1 MNARVDRSGP
11 EMVSIEVDGQA
22 LQAPKGSMLI
32 QATDLAGI
40 DVPRFCYHR
49 KLSVAA
55 NCRMCLVEVERA
67 PKPLPACATPV
78 AEGMKVRTRSALALA
93 AQRGVMEFLL
103 INHPLDCPICDQ
115 GGECELQDLS
125 MGFGRSLSRFTERK
139 RVVKDEDLGPLIAT
153 DMTRC
158 IHCTRCVRFL
168 DEIAGQ
174 PELGGMYRG
183 EHMEIG
189 TFSGEGVHSELSGNI
204 IDLCPVGALTS
215 KPFRFRARAW
225 ELLSHPGIAPHDAI
239 GTNLYIHQVHGTVK
253 RVAPRDNES
262 INESW
267 IADRDRFSYE
277 GIYSD
282 DRLHRPLRRQGDTLE
297 EVEWQEALQ
306 AAVAGLQ
313 HTLAAHGPEALG
325 AWVSPSATLEEMYLL
340 ARLLHGLG
348 SHNIDHRLRQ
358 ADFRDDAS
366 APAFPYLGLPLAD
379 VERLDA
385 ALVIGAH
392 TRWDLPL
399 FNHHLRKAARAGG
412 RVMFVNPR
420 AFEWNFAPAEEHIVS
435 VRDFAVELALI
446 AAALAER
453 KAAPRPEGLDIWLA
467 QRLPSAVHRRIAE
480 RLATAERSAV
490 FVGAL
495 VEAHPG
501 GAELR
506 ALAALIAEL
515 SASRYGVL
523 TQGANSAG
531 AWQAGA
537 IPRRRSTQPGKAGL
551 NLRQML
557 DEPRRALILFNVEP
571 ELDCWDGALARQAV
585 EAAELVLVFSPYA
598 SEAMRA
604 YADVILPMAAFT
616 ETAGTF
622 VNAEGLWQ
630 SFSGLTKPAGDA
642 RPAWRILRV
651 LGNLLGLDGF
661 DYNAPNEIHGEIRER
676 IGHVAP
682 PAPPSWQPE
691 GLAPVTLDGLLR
703 VGSVGIY
710 ALDPLVRRASALQQT
725 AQADE
730 AAAYLAPETARRLEI
745 EPGDRVRV
753 QQRGHSARLPARI
766 DPGLPADTV
775 WITAG
780 LAASA
785 GLGPMIGEVTVE
797 RL

>member
-1 MNARVDRSGP
+1 MKARVDQSQP
-11 EMVSIEVDGQA
+11 EMVTIEVDGVE

-40 DVPRFCYHR
+40 DIPRFCYHR
-49 KLSVAA
+49 KLSIAA

-78 AEGMKVRTRSALALA
+78 AEGMKVRTRSDYALA

-139 RVVKDEDLGPLIAT
+139 RVVKDENLGPLIAT
-153 DMTRC
+153 EMTRC

-174 PELGGMYRG
+174 YELGGMYRG
-183 EHMEIG
+183 EHMEIS
-189 TFSGEGVHSELSGNI
+189 TFSGRGVRSELSGNI

-225 ELLSHPGIAPHDAI
+225 EMLSHPGIAPHDAI
-239 GTNLYIHQVHGTVK
+239 GSNLYIHQVHGTVK
-253 RVAPRDNES
+253 RVAPRDNEQ

-267 IADRDRFSYE
+267 LADRDRFSYE

-282 DRLHRPLRRQGDTLE
+282 DRLERPLLRRGEAWE
-297 EVEWQEALQ
+297 EVEWQDALQ
-306 AAVAGLQ
+306 AVVAGLRRTVAE
-313 HTLAAHGPEALG
+313 HEAEQLG

-340 ARLLHGLG
+340 GRLLRGLG
-348 SHNIDHRLRQ
+348 SRNIDHRLRQ
-358 ADFRDDAS
+358 ADFRDDAT
-366 APAFPYLGLPLAD
+366 APAFPYLGLALAD

-385 ALVIGAH
+385 ALVIGAY

-399 FNHHLRKAARAGG
+399 FNHRLRKAARAGG
-412 RVMFVNPR
+412 KVMFLNPR
-420 AFEWNFAPAEEHIVS
+420 AFEWNFSPAEEHVVS
-435 VRDFAVELALI
+435 ARDFAMELALV
-446 AAALAER
+446 AAALAEH
-453 KAAPRPEGLDIWLA
+453 KAVPRPERLDSWLA
-467 QRLPSAVHRRIAE
+467 QRAPSAAHRRIAKW
-480 RLATAERSAV
+480 LAEGEHSAV

-495 VEAHPG
+495 VEAHPA

-506 ALAALIAEL
+506 ALAALLAKL
-515 SASRYGVL
+515 SGSCYGVL
-523 TQGANSAG
+523 SQGANSAG
-531 AWQAGA
+531 AWQVGA
-537 IPRRRSTQPGKAGL
+537 IPQRQPTQPGRAGL
-551 NLRQML
+551 NLRHMI
-557 DEPRRALILFNVEP
+557 DEPRRGLILFNVEP
-571 ELDCWDGALARQAV
+571 ELDCWDGAAARQAV
-585 EAAELVLVFSPYA
+585 EAAEFVVVFSPYVT
-598 SEAMRA
+598 EAMRA

-630 SFSGLTKPAGDA
+630 SFSGLTKPVGEG

-651 LGNLLGLDGF
+651 LGNLLDLDGF
-661 DYNAPNEIHGEIRER
+661 GYNAPNEIHSEIRGL
-676 IGHVAP
+676 IGHVTP
-682 PAPPSWQPE
+682 PAVPSWQPE
-691 GLAPVTLDGLLR
+691 GLEPVKLAGLMR
-703 VGSVGIY
+703 VGSIGIY
-710 ALDPLVRRASALQQT
+710 ALDPLVRRAPALQQT
-725 AQADE
+725 AQADD
-730 AAAYLAPETARRLEI
+730 ALAYMAPVTARRLGI
-745 EPGDRVRV
+745 EEGDRVRV
-753 QQRGHSARLPARI
+753 RQCSQAVQLTVRI
-766 DPGLPADTV
+766 ESDLPADTV

-780 LAASA
+780 LSATAA
-785 GLGPMIGEVTVE
+785 LGPMIGALTVE

>member
-1 MNARVDRSGP
+1 MNARLDQSEP
-11 EMVSIEVDGQA
+11 EMVTLVVDGRA

-49 KLSVAA
+49 KLSIAA

-174 PELGGMYRG
+174 YELGGMYRS
-183 EHMEIG
+183 EHMEIS
-189 TFSGEGVHSELSGNI
+189 TFSGRGVRSELSGNI

-239 GTNLYIHQVHGTVK
+239 GSNLYIHQVHGTVK
-253 RVAPRDNES
+253 RVAPRDNED

-282 DRLHRPLRRQGDTLE
+282 DRLGQPLLRQWDAWET
-297 EVEWQEALQ
+297 VEWEEALQ

-313 HTLAAHGPEALG
+313 RTVAAHGPEQLG

-340 ARLLHGLG
+340 GRLLRGLG

-399 FNHHLRKAARAGG
+399 FNHRLRKAARAGS
-412 RVMFVNPR
+412 RIMFLNPR
-420 AFEWNFAPAEEHIVS
+420 AFEWNFSPAEEHVVS

-446 AAALAER
+446 AAALVEH

-467 QRLPSAVHRRIAE
+467 QRAPSGVHRRIAE
-480 RLATAERSAV
+480 RLAAAPRSAV

-495 VEAHPG
+495 VEAHPA

-506 ALAALIAEL
+506 ALAALLAEL
-515 SASRYGVL
+515 SGSHYGVL
-523 TQGANSAG
+523 SQGANSAG
-531 AWQAGA
+531 AWQVGT
-537 IPRRRSTQPGKAGL
+537 IPQRRSTQPGKAGL
-551 NLRQML
+551 NLRQMV
-557 DEPRRALILFNVEP
+557 EAPRRGLILFNVEP
-571 ELDCWDGALARQAV
+571 ELDCWSGAQARQAV
-585 EAAELVLVFSPYA
+585 DAAEFVLVFSPYA

-630 SFSGLTKPAGDA
+630 SFSGLTKPVGDA

-661 DYNAPNEIHGEIRER
+661 GYNAPNEIHGELRELT
-676 IGHVAP
+676 GHVAA
-682 PAPPSWQPE
+682 PAPPRWQPE
-691 GLAPVTLDGLLR
+691 GLVPVKLDGLLR

-710 ALDPLVRRASALQQT
+710 ALDPLVRRAPALQQT
-725 AQADE
+725 AQSDD
-730 AAAYLAPETARRLEI
+730 AAAYLAPETARRLGI
-745 EPGDRVRV
+745 ENGGWVRV
-753 QQRGHSARLPARI
+753 QQRGNSARLAVRI
-766 DPGLPADTV
+766 DTGLPADTV

-780 LAASA
+780 LFASA